1 MVIRYI
7 NFTHTLPVGLIVI
20 PILLGLILISST
32 ALLIIP
38 LTISLNNHLS
48 NTQGFSVDSL
58 TEPDGESLEELK
70 KQIDTALGDIGEVS
84 VYVEWTSKFSSS
96 VALIPGTELEILK
109 WFIQFNRVKYD
120 LRIAS
125 NLIDASVILT
135 NSYKNIQDNLLDRET
150 PISTITNSSSPIALQ
165 ETFSSTSNYLGRH
178 MEINHQLE
186 PTLLPHRIRE
196 LLSKLNEI
204 ESDFLNY
211 SNTGRMSSLL
221 LGDILGISDNM
232 KPLIGTFSNV
242 QQTSDSA
249 TFQDLINSSIETN
262 LLIDSATNRSQILA
276 EHISSQGGDLSHL
289 NAQLE
294 VLVSIL
300 YILDDINNATLIG
313 LRTIRPLSE
322 VVQHS
327 NTGLLNHGDVIA
339 TALLELSESSAD
351 INKAIGLLEEADQKT
366 SNLLIEPDGYL
377 TIDHVN
383 YIKSGLEVLIDGF
396 TMIGS
401 LSPVGPDIIGINS
414 IKRYLILGQS
424 SDELRATGG
433 FVSAIWLVT
442 FENGTLTNVLYH
454 DTVRVDDWDRLEL
467 YPTPPVALKD
477 HMNASVWLLRDVSWE
492 PDFPTTASTA
502 ADMYKIGQRQDVDG
516 VIAIN
521 QWALKNLIES
531 LGEIEVIES
540 ETTVT
545 SNNILSRLEEGSDQ
559 FGRAYIDL
567 AFNGILNKLKQPMSP
582 TELISVASALNL
594 SLNSK
599 DILLFFNN
607 HDTQKVIEENGWDG
621 SLFKGK
627 SDYLFVVDSNVGWSK
642 ADRNIE
648 RKATYEVNLKDV
660 DNPRVNLVLSYTN
673 HSMSGSPSCEPQW
686 LHKGSNYNQL
696 KNACYWNYWRV
707 IIPQGSKLLSNSQLS
722 LPRYSVS
729 SEIGRGLA
737 GEDTV
742 EFSSIHNRSVLSGL
756 IELDAGE
763 TKEFNLVYELP
774 PNLLRYNYDHI
785 EYELF
790 IQKQP
795 GSVKREV
802 LVEIILPDSYQLDT
816 YSHAPIIPSNDTRI
830 SFQLTIK
837 NDTLLKLTLSRID
850 NESS

>member
-7 NFTHTLPVGLIVI
+7 NFTQTLPIVLTVI

-32 ALLIIP
+32 AFYIIP
-38 LTISLNNHLS
+38 LTISLNSQLS
-48 NTQGFSVDSL
+48 NIQDFSVDSL
-58 TEPDGESLEELK
+58 TEPTGDSVSELK
-70 KQIDTALGDIGEVS
+70 KQIESTLHDLEKVS
-84 VYVEWTSKFSSS
+84 IYEKWASEFSSS
-96 VALIPGTELEILK
+96 VALIPGTETEILN
-109 WFIQFNRVKYD
+109 WFIQLNRVRDD

-125 NLIDASVILT
+125 DLIDASVMLT
-135 NSYKNIQDNLLDRET
+135 SSYQNVQDRLLDEE
-150 PISTITNSSSPIALQ
+150 PSVSSMTNRLSPITLQ
-165 ETFSSTSNYLGRH
+165 ETFSSTANYLGRH
-178 MEINHQLE
+178 IEINHQRE
-186 PTLLPHRIRE
+186 PALLPHRIRK
-196 LLSKLNEI
+196 LLSKLNEV
-204 ESDFLNY
+204 ELDLLNY

-221 LGDILGISDNM
+221 LGDILGIADNI
-232 KPLIGTFSNV
+232 KPLIGTLANP
-242 QQTSDSA
+242 QQTSDSL
-249 TFQDLINSSIETN
+249 TFQDLMNSSVETS
-262 LLIDSATNRSQILA
+262 LLIDSATHRSQILA
-276 EHISSQGGDLSHL
+276 EHISSQSGALGHL
-289 NAQLE
+289 NTQLD
-294 VLVSIL
+294 VLVIIL
-300 YILDDINNATLIG
+300 DILDDINNAVLIG
-313 LRTIRPLSE
+313 LHTIHPLSE
-322 VVQHS
+322 VVQDS

-339 TALLELSESSAD
+339 TALLELSQSSED
-351 INKAIGLLEEADQKT
+351 INKAIELLKDANQKT
-366 SNLLIEPDGYL
+366 SNLFVEPDGYL

-383 YIKSGLEVLIDGF
+383 YIKSGIEVLIDGF
-396 TMIGS
+396 TMIGR
-401 LSPVGPDIIGINS
+401 LSPVGPDIIGIDS
-414 IKRYLILGQS
+414 IKHYLILGQS

-467 YPTPPVALKD
+467 YPTPPIALKD

-492 PDFPTTASTA
+492 PDFPTTANTA

-531 LGEIEVIES
+531 LGEVEVIES

-545 SNNILSRLEEGSDQ
+545 SDNILSKLEEGSDQ

-567 AFNGILNKLKQPMSP
+567 AFNGILNKLKQPISP
-582 TELISVASALNL
+582 TKLISLASELNQ
-594 SLNSK
+594 SLDSK

-607 HDTQKVIEENGWDG
+607 NDTQKVIEENGWDG

-627 SDYLFVVDSNVGWSK
+627 SDYLYVIDSNVGWSK

-648 RKATYEVNLKDV
+648 RKATYEVDLNDV
-660 DNPRVNLVLSYTN
+660 NNPRVNLVLSYTN
-673 HSMSGSPSCEPQW
+673 HSISGSPSCEPQW

-707 IIPQGSKLLSNSQLS
+707 IVPQGAKLLSNSQLP

-742 EFSSIHNRSVLSGL
+742 GFSSSHNRNVLSGL
-756 IELDAGE
+756 FELDAGK

-774 PNLLRYNYDHI
+774 PNLLKYNYEHI

-795 GSVKREV
+795 GSVKRQV
-802 LVEIILPDSYQLDT
+802 LVEIILPDSYQIDT
-816 YSHAPIIPSNDTRI
+816 YSHAPNIPLSDTRI
-830 SFQLTIK
+830 SFQLSVK
-837 NDTLLKLTLSRID
+837 NDTLLKLTLSRIY